1 MEQFTILVKEFT
13 TKDGARK
20 FTTAS
25 VQGKYLPE
33 SVNAEPEKWYRVK
46 PVQMM
51 IPSQEGKYDVICD
64 NVWIDKRKDY
74 VDKNIV
80 RVKGSISFNKK

>member
-1 MEQFTILVKEFT
+1 MEQSTSLVKEFT
-13 TKDGARK
+13 TKDGTWK

-25 VQGKYLPE
+25 VQGKYLPD
-33 SVNAEPEKWYRVK
+33 SVKAEPEKWYRIK

-51 IPSQEGKYDVICD
+51 VPNQEGKYDLICD
-64 NVWIDKRKDY
+64 NVWIDKRADY

-80 RVKGSISFNKK
+80 RVKGSISFSKK

>member
-13 TKDGARK
+13 TKDGTRK

-25 VQGKYLPE
+25 VQGKYD
-33 SVNAEPEKWYRVK
+33 
-46 PVQMM
+46 
-51 IPSQEGKYDVICD
+51 IICD
-64 NVWIDKRKDY
+64 NVWIDKRKDF

>member
-13 TKDGARK
+13 TKDGTRK

-33 SVNAEPEKWYRVK
+33 SVNAEAEKWYRVK

-51 IPSQEGKYDVICD
+51 IPNQEGKYDVICD